1 MPPIIP
7 DRFREEERT
16 DHKSEHRS
24 NAAVAQWV
32 GYDFSAVQQC
42 ARAIGCCP

>member
-7 DRFREEERT
+7 DRLREEERT

-24 NAAVAQWV
+24 NAAVAQWA
-32 GYDFSAVQQC
+32 GYDFSAMQQC
-42 ARAIGCCP
+42 MSAIGCCP